1 MVDDKDFAPGFL
13 ERVCDLQQGQRG
25 FPDSVRDA
33 ALAATQGLTEWNA
46 IWAMSDVIEAW
57 QRAQRN
63 HK

>member
-25 FPDSVRDA
+25 FPDSVRVA
-33 ALAATQGLTEWNA
+33 ALAATEGLTEWNA